1 MADPLLTRH
10 VTAWVSGYDSSHTR
24 RAYTREVNRWLTWCA
39 ANGIVPINA
48 DRPAVNT
55 WRNAGPTL
63 SPASKARRLSAVA
76 SFYDYLVNELV
87 IPASPFA
94 HIKRPKRDSDYS
106 PTRGLTRAEANQLL
120 NAAEQHSPQAH
131 ALVCLLLLQGLRIS
145 EARSARH
152 EDIHMSRGM
161 ALLPVTRKGGRRTDV
176 PLTPRTLAAVRA
188 SQADA
193 GRIVDLSYDTSYR
206 LVKHLAKRAGIESPE
221 HVTPHVCRHAF
232 VTLALDAG
240 VPLRDVQDAAGHK
253 DPRTTRRYDRSRDA
267 AERHPGTALETFL
280 AGPLDTTTRPV

>member
-1 MADPLLTRH
+1 MGDDLLSRH
-10 VTAWVSGYDSSHTR
+10 VAAWVSGYDSEHTR
-24 RAYTREVNRWLTWCA
+24 TAYTREANRWLAWCA
-39 ANGIVPINA
+39 ANNIDPLKT

-55 WRNAGPTL
+55 WRNAGPL
-63 SPASKARRLSAVA
+63 LAPASKARRLSAVA

-87 IPASPFA
+87 IPSSPFA

-106 PTRGLTRAEANQLL
+106 PTRGLTRAEANALL
-120 NAAEQHSPQAH
+120 MAAEHHSPQAH
-131 ALVCLLLLQGLRIS
+131 ALICLLLLQGLRIS
-145 EARSARH
+145 EARNARH
-152 EDIHMSRGM
+152 QDIHTSRGM
-161 ALLPVTRKGGRRTDV
+161 TLLPITRKGGRRHDA

-188 SQADA
+188 LGTDH
-193 GRIVDLSYDTSYR
+193 GPIVGITYDGAYR
-206 LVKHLAKRAGIESPE
+206 LVKHLAKRANIESPR

-280 AGPLDTTTRPV
+280 AGPLDTTTRSV